1 MEATITKP
9 RLAYR
14 DAGSE
19 MQRWAAES
27 GFGPWSPPQFAQQ
40 RNAG

>member
-9 RLAYR
+9 GMAHR
-14 DAGSE
+14 DTGSE

-27 GFGPWSPPQFAQQ
+27 GFGP
-40 RNAG
+40 R